1 VNADL
6 KINGVNG
13 QMTVEAPNVEVQEQ
27 KRNKLRARIG
37 TGGAGIKVSG
47 VNGAVRLVGV

>member
-1 VNADL
+1 
-6 KINGVNG
+6 VNG
-13 QMTVEAPNVEVQEQ
+13 QMTVEAPNIEVQEQ

-47 VNGAVRLVGV
+47 INGRVRVVGV